1 MYSATNNPIYL
12 SSTDRLP
19 VCHTPSMHCYGC
31 DKKCHFDNSALH
43 EIKECTGLEYYIWPD
58 NNSFLVEGIRHH
70 FTDVNDKYITQPV
83 VIIDFSHKNINYFLS
98 DNWLDQF
105 KNMRLILVTDKKMTA
120 IAHYWFYNDTSDTTI
135 SSVIFYDDTA
145 EEVATKLQKTFLAK
159 TIKPAG
165 SRPKLSQNEYSLF
178 AFLFNGWTPKKIAYR
193 NGTSVKNTYAMK
205 TESNASWVC
214 QSPDSQAD
222 VY

>member
-12 SSTDRLP
+12 SSTDRPP

-205 TESNASWVC
+205 NRIERKLGVSITRLAS
-214 QSPDSQAD
+214 
-222 VY
+222 

>member
-1 MYSATNNPIYL
+1 
-12 SSTDRLP
+12 
-19 VCHTPSMHCYGC
+19 MHCYGC

-43 EIKECTGLEYYIWPD
+43 EIKECTGPEYYIWPD
-58 NNSFLVEGIRHH
+58 NNSFLVEGIRHY

-205 TESNASWVC
+205 NRIERKLGVSITRLAS
-214 QSPDSQAD
+214 
-222 VY
+222 

>member
-58 NNSFLVEGIRHH
+58 NNSFLVEGIRHY

-165 SRPKLSQNEYSLF
+165 SRPKMSQNEYSLF

-205 TESNASWVC
+205 NRIERKLGVSITRLAS
-214 QSPDSQAD
+214 
-222 VY
+222 

>member
-1 MYSATNNPIYL
+1 
-12 SSTDRLP
+12 
-19 VCHTPSMHCYGC
+19 MHCYGC

-43 EIKECTGLEYYIWPD
+43 EIKECAGLEYYIWPD

-205 TESNASWVC
+205 NRIERKLGVSITRLAS
-214 QSPDSQAD
+214 
-222 VY
+222 

>member
-43 EIKECTGLEYYIWPD
+43 EIKECMGLEYYIWPD
-58 NNSFLVEGIRHH
+58 NNSFLVEGIRHY

-120 IAHYWFYNDTSDTTI
+120 IAHYWFYNDMSDTTI
-135 SSVIFYDDTA
+135 SSVSFYDDTA

-205 TESNASWVC
+205 NRIERKLGVSIKRLAS
-214 QSPDSQAD
+214 
-222 VY
+222 

>member
-1 MYSATNNPIYL
+1 
-12 SSTDRLP
+12 
-19 VCHTPSMHCYGC
+19 MHCYGC

-58 NNSFLVEGIRHH
+58 NNSFLVEGIRHY

-120 IAHYWFYNDTSDTTI
+120 IAHYWFYNDTSETVI
-135 SSVIFYDDTA
+135 SAVIFHDDVI
-145 EEVATKLQKTFLAK
+145 EDIKTKINQSFMGKIT
-159 TIKPAG
+159 
-165 SRPKLSQNEYSLF
+165 RPSEKKAKLSANEYALF
-178 AFLFNGWTPKKIAYR
+178 AELYKGQLPKKNR
-193 NGTSVKNTYAMK
+193 HEK
-205 TESNASWVC
+205 C
-214 QSPDSQAD
+214 D
-222 VY
+222 

>member
-205 TESNASWVC
+205 NRIERKLGVSITRLAS
-214 QSPDSQAD
+214 
-222 VY
+222 

>member
-12 SSTDRLP
+12 SSTDRLS

-31 DKKCHFDNSALH
+31 DKKCHFDNSSLH

-58 NNSFLVEGIRHH
+58 NNSFLVEGIRHY

-105 KNMRLILVTDKKMTA
+105 KNMRLILVTDKKLTA

-205 TESNASWVC
+205 NRIERKLGVSITRLAS
-214 QSPDSQAD
+214 
-222 VY
+222 

>member
-58 NNSFLVEGIRHH
+58 NNSFLVEGIRHY
-70 FTDVNDKYITQPV
+70 FTNVNDKYITQPV

-205 TESNASWVC
+205 NRIERKLGVSITRLAS
-214 QSPDSQAD
+214 
-222 VY
+222 

>member
-43 EIKECTGLEYYIWPD
+43 EIKDCTGLEYYIWPD

-205 TESNASWVC
+205 NRIERKLGVSITRLAS
-214 QSPDSQAD
+214 
-222 VY
+222 

>member
-43 EIKECTGLEYYIWPD
+43 EIKQCTGLEYYIWPD

-205 TESNASWVC
+205 NRIERKLGVSITRLAS
-214 QSPDSQAD
+214 
-222 VY
+222 

>member
-178 AFLFNGWTPKKIAYR
+178 AFLFNGWAPKKIAYR

-205 TESNASWVC
+205 NRIERKLGVSITRLAS
-214 QSPDSQAD
+214 
-222 VY
+222 

>member
-19 VCHTPSMHCYGC
+19 ICHTPSMHCYGC

-58 NNSFLVEGIRHH
+58 NNSFLVEGIRHY

-178 AFLFNGWTPKKIAYR
+178 SFLFNGWTPKKIAYR

-205 TESNASWVC
+205 NRIERKLGVSITRLAS
-214 QSPDSQAD
+214 
-222 VY
+222 

>member
-43 EIKECTGLEYYIWPD
+43 EIKECMGLEYYIWPD

-205 TESNASWVC
+205 NRIERKLGVSITRLAS
-214 QSPDSQAD
+214 
-222 VY
+222 

>member
-43 EIKECTGLEYYIWPD
+43 EIKVCTGLEYYIWPD
-58 NNSFLVEGIRHH
+58 NNSFLVEGIRHY

-178 AFLFNGWTPKKIAYR
+178 SFLFNGWTPKKIAYR

-205 TESNASWVC
+205 NRIERKLGVSITRLAS
-214 QSPDSQAD
+214 
-222 VY
+222 

>member
-43 EIKECTGLEYYIWPD
+43 EIKERTGLEYYIWPD
-58 NNSFLVEGIRHH
+58 NNSFLVEGIRHY

-178 AFLFNGWTPKKIAYR
+178 SFLFNGWTPKKIAYR

-205 TESNASWVC
+205 NRIERKLGVSITRLAS
-214 QSPDSQAD
+214 
-222 VY
+222 

>member
-31 DKKCHFDNSALH
+31 EKKCHFDNSALH

-178 AFLFNGWTPKKIAYR
+178 ACLFNGWTPKKIAYR

-205 TESNASWVC
+205 NRIERKLGVSITRLAS
-214 QSPDSQAD
+214 
-222 VY
+222 

>member
-43 EIKECTGLEYYIWPD
+43 EIKECSGLEYYIWPD
-58 NNSFLVEGIRHH
+58 NNSFLVEGIRHY

-205 TESNASWVC
+205 NRIERKLGVSITRLAS
-214 QSPDSQAD
+214 
-222 VY
+222 

>member
-31 DKKCHFDNSALH
+31 DKRCHFDNSALH
-43 EIKECTGLEYYIWPD
+43 EIKQCTGLEYYIWPD

-205 TESNASWVC
+205 NRIERKLGVSITRLAS
-214 QSPDSQAD
+214 
-222 VY
+222 

>member
-58 NNSFLVEGIRHH
+58 NNSFLVEGIRHY

-205 TESNASWVC
+205 NRIERKLGVSITRLAS
-214 QSPDSQAD
+214 
-222 VY
+222 

>member
-31 DKKCHFDNSALH
+31 YKKCHFDNSALH

-205 TESNASWVC
+205 NRIERKLGVSITRLAS
-214 QSPDSQAD
+214 
-222 VY
+222 

>member
-135 SSVIFYDDTA
+135 SSVSFYDDTA

-205 TESNASWVC
+205 NRIERKLGVSITRLAS
-214 QSPDSQAD
+214 
-222 VY
+222 

>member
-43 EIKECTGLEYYIWPD
+43 EIKECTGLEYYIWPN
-58 NNSFLVEGIRHH
+58 NNSFLVEGIRHY

-205 TESNASWVC
+205 NRIERKLGVSITRLAS
-214 QSPDSQAD
+214 
-222 VY
+222 

>member
-1 MYSATNNPIYL
+1 MHSATNNPIYL

-43 EIKECTGLEYYIWPD
+43 EIKECSGLEYYIWPD
-58 NNSFLVEGIRHH
+58 NNSFLVEGIRHY

-205 TESNASWVC
+205 NRIERKLGVSITRLAS
-214 QSPDSQAD
+214 
-222 VY
+222 

>member
-58 NNSFLVEGIRHH
+58 NNSFLVEGIRHY
-70 FTDVNDKYITQPV
+70 FTDVNDKYITQRV

-178 AFLFNGWTPKKIAYR
+178 AFLFNGWTPNKIAYR

-205 TESNASWVC
+205 NRIERKLGVSITRLAS
-214 QSPDSQAD
+214 
-222 VY
+222 

>member
-1 MYSATNNPIYL
+1 MYSATNNPIHL

-58 NNSFLVEGIRHH
+58 NNSFLVEGIRHY

-205 TESNASWVC
+205 NRIERKLGVSITRLAS
-214 QSPDSQAD
+214 
-222 VY
+222 

>member
-12 SSTDRLP
+12 SSTDRLS

-58 NNSFLVEGIRHH
+58 NNSFLVEGIRHY

-205 TESNASWVC
+205 NRIERKLGVSITRLAS
-214 QSPDSQAD
+214 
-222 VY
+222 

>member
-1 MYSATNNPIYL
+1 MHSATNNPIYL

-58 NNSFLVEGIRHH
+58 NNSFLVEGIRHY

-205 TESNASWVC
+205 NRIERKLGVSITRLAS
-214 QSPDSQAD
+214 
-222 VY
+222 

>member
-43 EIKECTGLEYYIWPD
+43 EIKECSGLEYYIWPD

-205 TESNASWVC
+205 NRIERKLGVSITRLAS
-214 QSPDSQAD
+214 
-222 VY
+222 

>member
-58 NNSFLVEGIRHH
+58 NNSFLVEGIRHY

-135 SSVIFYDDTA
+135 SSVIFYDDKA

-205 TESNASWVC
+205 NRIERKLGVSITRLAS
-214 QSPDSQAD
+214 
-222 VY
+222 

>member
-58 NNSFLVEGIRHH
+58 NNSFLVEGIRHY

-178 AFLFNGWTPKKIAYR
+178 SFLFNGWTPKKIAYR

-205 TESNASWVC
+205 NRIERKLGVSITRLAS
-214 QSPDSQAD
+214 
-222 VY
+222 

>member
-159 TIKPAG
+159 TIKPSG

-205 TESNASWVC
+205 NRIERKLGVSITRLAS
-214 QSPDSQAD
+214 
-222 VY
+222 